1 MQLFYARTIL
11 SETML
16 VSCTLVA
23 LACLLELG
31 AARGRTDWGWLLG
44 FCLAVGAASLGLPEP
59 EETGAGTFVDQICA
73 RGRQLCQRC
82 IEVGHL
88 VRDVVHS
95 RPSLRKE
102 AADGSVLA
110 ERLEQL
116 DTTFA
121 DSDRRGTDTLI
132 VDCRAMLDPRAE
144 QTLVGRESRVEVL
157 DRNP

>member
-1 MQLFYARTIL
+1 MDGIGVDERDL
-11 SETML
+11 ET
-16 VSCTLVA
+16 
-23 LACLLELG
+23 
-31 AARGRTDWGWLLG
+31 
-44 FCLAVGAASLGLPEP
+44 
-59 EETGAGTFVDQICA
+59 EETGAGAFVDQICT
-73 RGRQLCQRC
+73 RGRQLRQRY

-95 RPSLRKE
+95 RSSLLEE
-102 AADGSVLA
+102 AADGRVLA

-121 DSDRRGTDTLI
+121 DSDRCGTDTLTF
-132 VDCRAMLDPRAE
+132 DCRAMLDPRAE

>member
-1 MQLFYARTIL
+1 MDGIGVDERDL
-11 SETML
+11 
-16 VSCTLVA
+16 
-23 LACLLELG
+23 
-31 AARGRTDWGWLLG
+31 
-44 FCLAVGAASLGLPEP
+44 EP

-95 RPSLRKE
+95 RPSFLEE

-132 VDCRAMLDPRAE
+132 FDCRAMLDPCAE
-144 QTLVGRESRVEVL
+144 QTLVGRESRLEIL